1 MAITEISVSKIY
13 VLATEPTNK
22 IKDRFWFDTTNN
34 LLKRYDGTSWKPIS
48 VSSDDVV
55 VLSNGNKISLTSYL
69 NTQIAALV
77 EGIDSKQDKLKYFQ
91 ESTTYGRVGYPTEN
105 NPNIM
110 VYSTP
115 ARGISL
121 TLPGQDTDVALKSK
135 NISMSVLSGTTDE
148 GVQKFNKAVLTS
160 TGFTITGDV
169 IIDGNVSGSA
179 ISTSLPTSIDT
190 ASDSKLL
197 SEKATVSAL
206 SGKQDKLTYYSE
218 DTNNKVHI
226 GDYSNIPES
235 VEVMSMGNVSIY
247 SDTGVISIQATRGI
261 NVNGNLNIKSG
272 DLYIDDKDPFNS
284 YQTKLNYYTEVDHIE
299 YGAYAKIA
307 ANLIELDGNITGT
320 GILTSISST
329 PSDNKLLTEK
339 AISTSL
345 SSKQDKLTT
354 YKEMESSASAYDKQ
368 VRIDVDG
375 GIHINGGEVGT
386 VFENQFQ
393 VKATAGQMDLTGD
406 WFYIN
411 ADEFCLSANSLS
423 GSTTIVSAISSTARD
438 NKIPTEKA
446 VADAIANKQDK
457 LSYYKESNGNATV
470 SVLNGKSIKLQA
482 ESGSAVYT
490 TTTLSIAD
498 RSISIDATNDRI
510 ASNTNLLNIEVDG
523 RANTTTLSGSL
534 ITNSITDSKL
544 QLPTSQAVKIE
555 LDKKQDDL
563 IFYEELSDKAYI
575 SNSNGGL
582 TVRNGKGG
590 IALVNNQFTNS
601 QAAIVLEANGWID
614 GDSNLF
620 SIDGENISVDDALL
634 IPDIKNKQDSTDNSL
649 NTTNKTIV
657 GAINELLSSI
667 NTNVIT
673 STEQKRITT
682 TSTSAGVQMS
692 TTAKT
697 CMVSI
702 NPVKTNVGAIYIST
716 SSDTAPT
723 INPLYPDQMPKY
735 KFPDASQV
743 YIWSDVNG
751 DSVDLTIEY
760 YG

>member
-261 NVNGNLNIKSG
+261 NV
-272 DLYIDDKDPFNS
+272 
-284 YQTKLNYYTEVDHIE
+284 
-299 YGAYAKIA
+299 
-307 ANLIELDGNITGT
+307 
-320 GILTSISST
+320 
-329 PSDNKLLTEK
+329 
-339 AISTSL
+339 
-345 SSKQDKLTT
+345 
-354 YKEMESSASAYDKQ
+354 M
-368 VRIDVDG
+368 
-375 GIHINGGEVGT
+375 
-386 VFENQFQ
+386 
-393 VKATAGQMDLTGD
+393 
-406 WFYIN
+406 
-411 ADEFCLSANSLS
+411 
-423 GSTTIVSAISSTARD
+423 
-438 NKIPTEKA
+438 
-446 VADAIANKQDK
+446 
-457 LSYYKESNGNATV
+457 
-470 SVLNGKSIKLQA
+470 
-482 ESGSAVYT
+482 
-490 TTTLSIAD
+490 
-498 RSISIDATNDRI
+498 
-510 ASNTNLLNIEVDG
+510 
-523 RANTTTLSGSL
+523 
-534 ITNSITDSKL
+534 
-544 QLPTSQAVKIE
+544 
-555 LDKKQDDL
+555 
-563 IFYEELSDKAYI
+563 
-575 SNSNGGL
+575 
-582 TVRNGKGG
+582 
-590 IALVNNQFTNS
+590 
-601 QAAIVLEANGWID
+601 
-614 GDSNLF
+614 
-620 SIDGENISVDDALL
+620 
-634 IPDIKNKQDSTDNSL
+634 
-649 NTTNKTIV
+649 
-657 GAINELLSSI
+657 
-667 NTNVIT
+667 VI
-673 STEQKRITT
+673 
-682 TSTSAGVQMS
+682 
-692 TTAKT
+692 
-697 CMVSI
+697 
-702 NPVKTNVGAIYIST
+702 
-716 SSDTAPT
+716 
-723 INPLYPDQMPKY
+723 
-735 KFPDASQV
+735 
-743 YIWSDVNG
+743 
-751 DSVDLTIEY
+751 
-760 YG
+760 

>member
-34 LLKRYDGTSWKPIS
+34 LLKRYDGTSWKTIS
-48 VSSDDVV
+48 ISSDDVV

-69 NTQIAALV
+69 NTQIAALA
-77 EGIDSKQDKLKYFQ
+77 EGIDSKQDKLYFYTEKIGNFIEAKIQTEMGYIGIKENTTINAMNSVNIDSSNGDTNIGTVKYDNINA
-91 ESTTYGRVGYPTEN
+91 STQKYTK
-105 NPNIM
+105 
-110 VYSTP
+110 SK
-115 ARGISL
+115 L
-121 TLPGQDTDVALKSK
+121 ALKSTGITLDLNK
-135 NISMSVLSGTTDE
+135 TDSSDDSNIIDIDSNLLTIDTTDTEVTTLSGSLISNSISSNSSDYKLPTE
-148 GVQKFNKAVLTS
+148 KAVY
-160 TGFTITGDV
+160 DAV
-169 IIDGNVSGSA
+169 
-179 ISTSLPTSIDT
+179 
-190 ASDSKLL
+190 
-197 SEKATVSAL
+197 
-206 SGKQDKLTYYSE
+206 SGKQDKLKYYSE
-218 DTNNKVHI
+218 SEYDANITNNA
-226 GDYSNIPES
+226 GDIYISTPGGI
-235 VEVMSMGNVSIY
+235 MG
-247 SDTGVISIQATRGI
+247 IS
-261 NVNGNLNIKSG
+261 
-272 DLYIDDKDPFNS
+272 
-284 YQTKLNYYTEVDHIE
+284 
-299 YGAYAKIA
+299 
-307 ANLIELDGNITGT
+307 ANTITLGGNINGDAIHTA
-320 GILTSISST
+320 ISST
-329 PSDNKLLTEK
+329 PSDDKLLTEK

-393 VKATAGQMDLTGD
+393 IKATAGQMDLTGD

-411 ADEFCLSANSLS
+411 ADNFCLSAESLS
-423 GSTTIVSAISSTARD
+423 GSSTIVSAISSTARD

-446 VADAIANKQDK
+446 VADAISNKQNK
-457 LSYYKESNGNATV
+457 LSYYKESNGNVTISPTNG
-470 SVLNGKSIKLQA
+470 SVTLQA
-482 ESGSAVYT
+482 NNDDIFTHTNV
-490 TTTLSIAD
+490 IIND
-498 RSISIDATNDRI
+498 RSFLIEAN
-510 ASNTNLLNIEVDG
+510 NTNVTNRDSNILTIGVGDG
-523 RANTTTLSGSL
+523 SSMSVQVTALSGAL
-534 ITNSITDSKL
+534 ITTSINSNDT
-544 QLPTSQAVKIE
+544 QLPTSKAVKTE
-555 LDKKQDDL
+555 LDKKQAKLTTYTETPYTVL
-563 IFYEELSDKAYI
+563 IGKENTTNSLSCIADTNI
-575 SNSNGGL
+575 SLKSSNILLDGETTL
-582 TVRNGKGG
+582 KNNNLNIENGK
-590 IALVNNQFTNS
+590 LN
-601 QAAIVLEANGWID
+601 ID
-614 GDSNLF
+614 G
-620 SIDGENISVDDALL
+620 VDVLSL
-634 IPDIKNKQDSTDNSL
+634 KQNSTDDSL

-682 TSTSAGVQMS
+682 TSTSAGIQMS

>member
-34 LLKRYDGTSWKPIS
+34 ILKRYDGTTWKPIS

-69 NTQIAALV
+69 NTQIAALA
-77 EGIDSKQDKLKYFQ
+77 EGIDSKQDKLYFYTEKIGNFIEAKIQTEMGYIGIKENTTINAMNSVNIDSSNGDTNIGTVKYDNINA
-91 ESTTYGRVGYPTEN
+91 STQKYTK
-105 NPNIM
+105 
-110 VYSTP
+110 SK
-115 ARGISL
+115 L
-121 TLPGQDTDVALKSK
+121 ALKSTGITLDLNK
-135 NISMSVLSGTTDE
+135 TDSSDDSNIIDIDSNLLTIDTTDTEVTTLSGSLISNSISSNSSDYKLPTE
-148 GVQKFNKAVLTS
+148 KAVY
-160 TGFTITGDV
+160 DV
-169 IIDGNVSGSA
+169 V
-179 ISTSLPTSIDT
+179 
-190 ASDSKLL
+190 
-197 SEKATVSAL
+197 
-206 SGKQDKLTYYSE
+206 SGKQDKLKYYSE
-218 DTNNKVHI
+218 SEYDANITNNA
-226 GDYSNIPES
+226 GDIYISTPGGI
-235 VEVMSMGNVSIY
+235 MG
-247 SDTGVISIQATRGI
+247 ISANTISLNGDI
-261 NVNGNLNIKSG
+261 NGNTIH
-272 DLYIDDKDPFNS
+272 
-284 YQTKLNYYTEVDHIE
+284 T
-299 YGAYAKIA
+299 A
-307 ANLIELDGNITGT
+307 
-320 GILTSISST
+320 ISST
-329 PSDNKLLTEK
+329 PSDNKLLSEK

-393 VKATAGQMDLTGD
+393 IKATAGQMDLTGD

-411 ADEFCLSANSLS
+411 ADNFCLSAESLS
-423 GSTTIVSAISSTARD
+423 GSSTIVSAISSTARD

-446 VADAIANKQDK
+446 VADAISNKQ
-457 LSYYKESNGNATV
+457 N
-470 SVLNGKSIKLQA
+470 
-482 ESGSAVYT
+482 
-490 TTTLSIAD
+490 
-498 RSISIDATNDRI
+498 
-510 ASNTNLLNIEVDG
+510 
-523 RANTTTLSGSL
+523 
-534 ITNSITDSKL
+534 
-544 QLPTSQAVKIE
+544 
-555 LDKKQDDL
+555 
-563 IFYEELSDKAYI
+563 
-575 SNSNGGL
+575 
-582 TVRNGKGG
+582 
-590 IALVNNQFTNS
+590 
-601 QAAIVLEANGWID
+601 
-614 GDSNLF
+614 
-620 SIDGENISVDDALL
+620 
-634 IPDIKNKQDSTDNSL
+634 STDDSL

-682 TSTSAGVQMS
+682 TSTSAGIQMS